1 MLEKVWYFVL
11 FSVEQASQRVMEQ
24 KGEILGEPSIG
35 RGGRSRSDSTLGGA
49 GVLELLLAGESP
61 RVLYPIYLVTSDRE
75 TGSERSR
82 WLLRVTDIKKGQEPG
97 RIPQG
102 GRGKGEEGATRSH
115 SLRDS
120 GVPGCHHRWVP
131 APSPTHSDNI
141 LLDQSQCESMSPQ
154 GGSSETGWLDN
165 SSEPPSPSGPEWDIT
180 TIPVISLL
188 GRKEVIFSQEGTPLA
203 WPVMSWG

>member
-82 WLLRVTDIKKGQEPG
+82 
-97 RIPQG
+97 
-102 GRGKGEEGATRSH
+102 
-115 SLRDS
+115 
-120 GVPGCHHRWVP
+120 
-131 APSPTHSDNI
+131 
-141 LLDQSQCESMSPQ
+141 
-154 GGSSETGWLDN
+154 
-165 SSEPPSPSGPEWDIT
+165 
-180 TIPVISLL
+180 
-188 GRKEVIFSQEGTPLA
+188 
-203 WPVMSWG
+203 